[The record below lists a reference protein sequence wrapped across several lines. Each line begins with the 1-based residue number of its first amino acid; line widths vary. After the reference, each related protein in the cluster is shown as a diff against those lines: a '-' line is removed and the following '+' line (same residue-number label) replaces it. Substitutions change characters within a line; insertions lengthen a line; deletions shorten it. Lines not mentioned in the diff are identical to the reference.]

1 MVYIDKELS
10 ELQKK
15 KVDMIADKI
24 LDLNIFELRYF
35 MNSAKARLQKTSGI
49 NPLKLNLDWPSVKK
63 DGNYSL

>member
-1 MVYIDKELS
+1 MLYSQMVYIDKELS

-35 MNSAKARLQKTSGI
+35 MSSAKA
-49 NPLKLNLDWPSVKK
+49 KL
-63 DGNYSL
+63 